1 MVKIS
6 LAKRKQKSKS
16 QNKTKKNKLEYTSNY
31 NKNGIW
37 DNYGYVLNIK
47 TNKYVRIGSN
57 ESMKAINQLE
67 HNSEWKKR
75 VEYIITNH
83 NIFGKKLEQYLQKK
97 GLLFNEFYD
106 P

>member
-1 MVKIS
+1 MLKIS

-16 QNKTKKNKLEYTSNY
+16 NNKTKKNNIEYTSNY
-31 NKNGIW
+31 NKIW
-37 DNYGYVLNIK
+37 DNYGYILNIK

-75 VEYIITNH
+75 VEYIINNH
-83 NIFGKKLEQYLQKK
+83 NSFGKKLEEYLQKK
-97 GLLFNEFYD
+97 QKAYS
-106 P
+106 